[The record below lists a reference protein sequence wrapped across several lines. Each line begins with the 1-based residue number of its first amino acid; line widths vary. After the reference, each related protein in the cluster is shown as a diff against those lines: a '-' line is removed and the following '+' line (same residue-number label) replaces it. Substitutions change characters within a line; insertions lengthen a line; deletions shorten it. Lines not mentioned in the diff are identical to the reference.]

1 LKEELLSW
9 LEQGDFDSI
18 AQAARHQKR
27 ILSLLTA
34 LTYHPQPLVAWRAVQ
49 AMGIAAR
56 VISASDPEYVLNHLR
71 RLNWLVNDESGGIGW
86 RAPES
91 IGEILAECPGQF
103 DEFISPIVYFLDM
116 ESEDAPRFRMGTLWA
131 IGRIASANP
140 GVIIP
145 ILDLSLACLVDTDPQ
160 VRGMALHCLHRAR
173 YSGEVPGLQDLL
185 ADNAEFC
192 LYQESQITISKV
204 AELAALLA
212 NRES

>member
-1 LKEELLSW
+1 MKEELLSW

-103 DEFISPIVYFLDM
+103 DDFISPLVYFLDI
-116 ESEDAPRFRMGTLWA
+116 ESEDAPRFRAGALWA
-131 IGRIASANP
+131 IGRVASAKP

-145 ILDLSLACLVDTDPQ
+145 VLDLILACLEDTDPQ
-160 VRGMALHCLHRAR
+160 VRGMALHCLHQAG
-173 YSGEVPGLQDLL
+173 YSGELPGLQDLR
-185 ADNAEFC
+185 ADDTEFC
-192 LYQESQITISKV
+192 LYQDGQIVISTV
-204 AELAALLA
+204 AERAALHA